1 MGEENLDLISRL
13 PFEIQQKI
21 ISFVPFKKAVRRSAL
36 SARWKSP
43 WSPVEASLN
52 FDANPA
58 NLKGNPAKHEEKYQ
72 VMGTFMKSFVFPE
85 QWKLYLNVVGSS
97 EEPQIIVAKVTKG
110 VGRELHLESVT
121 GLTGTFVSDL
131 FSSCHV
137 LESLKLEKCMG
148 LYSLDV
154 ETNSLKSL
162 AVEDCSDMVSI
173 TISAQNLKS
182 FWYYGVLPRI
192 VRLKNAMSLVDV
204 VLDLRDGPG
213 CSQFERDQFLY
224 NILISF
230 KDVEALT
237 VSGWILEVKSHNSYV

>member
-1 MGEENLDLISRL
+1 MEEENLDLISRL

-21 ISFVPFKKAVRRSAL
+21 ISFVPLKRAVRRSAL

-85 QWKLYLNVVGSS
+85 QWKLYLIVVGSS

-110 VGRELHLESVT
+110 VGRELHLEFFESMKIKKNLKGFCLRKNPAKTDGFCGVKHLHLRSVT

-148 LYSLDV
+148 LHSLDV

-162 AVEDCSDMVSI
+162 VVEDWSDMVSI
-173 TISAQNLKS
+173 TIFAQNLKS
-182 FWYYGVLPRI
+182 FWYYGV
-192 VRLKNAMSLVDV
+192 
-204 VLDLRDGPG
+204 
-213 CSQFERDQFLY
+213 FLG
-224 NILISF
+224 L
-230 KDVEALT
+230 L
-237 VSGWILEVKSHNSYV
+237 G